1 MIPLKVVVPLAVMF
15 VMLTRFPL
23 LSILWVPAPA
33 PVLIPVVPFNVV
45 PVMVFVVLI
54 VPKPDAIEPETNA
67 PVVVK
72 DEEVTPPPRVS

>member
-54 VPKPDAIEPETNA
+54 VAKTVQIR
-67 PVVVK
+67 PVC
-72 DEEVTPPPRVS
+72 